1 MRCQYQK
8 QLQVAFCELGITL
21 WFYGSSD
28 SPHTGARSLL
38 FQYSKF
44 SDSFG
49 VRNVRSAA
57 KFTGKHAPVFIYKR
71 EYRDAIWVFF
81 FKEVESACLYRLLVR
96 HLLLFLL

>member
-28 SPHTGARSLL
+28 PPHTGARSLL

-57 KFTGKHAPVFIYKR
+57 KLTGEHAPVFVYKR
-71 EYRDAIWVFF
+71 VYRDAVGVFF
-81 FKEVESACLYRLLVR
+81 FKEMESPCLYRLLIW
-96 HLLLFLL
+96 HFLLFLL